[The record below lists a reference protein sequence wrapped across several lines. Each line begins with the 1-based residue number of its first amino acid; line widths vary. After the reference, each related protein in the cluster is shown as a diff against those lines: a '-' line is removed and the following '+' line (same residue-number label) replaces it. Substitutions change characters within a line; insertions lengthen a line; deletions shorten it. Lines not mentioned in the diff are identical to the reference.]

1 MYESYLRLKPNDLHM
16 RLLKRKIHPKA
27 MAHIKKE
34 VAKLKEAKRVEKIA
48 RNKYRALWADFLKP
62 LRYEINNAKVGRK
75 YDLTDEARVEAF
87 DAYIAVMETLLKRME
102 VPATQLDTTPIR
114 LAKEKNATGKG
125 SPITNNGAHWS
136 DWIPHRIKTPIADA
150 FFALPHKPRAKRKVP
165 FEYKTTPDQ
174 FLTHKE
180 RLLKATINAKGNIE
194 RKLLLN
200 PNDEELQEQL
210 PLVTKAIRF
219 IESAKDNEH
228 LPYTWHGL
236 IPQTDSD

>member
-1 MYESYLRLKPNDLHM
+1 MYEEYLKLKPNDLHM
-16 RLLKRKIHPKA
+16 RLLKRKIHPKE
-27 MAHIKKE
+27 MARIKKE

-48 RNKYRALWADFLKP
+48 RNKYRALWSDFLKP
-62 LRYEINNAKVGRK
+62 LRYEINNAKVGRR

-102 VPATQLDTTPIR
+102 VPATLLDTTPIR

-150 FFALPHKPRAKRKVP
+150 FFALPHKPKAKRKVP
-165 FEYKTTPDQ
+165 FEYKVPPDQ
-174 FLTHKE
+174 FNEHKE
-180 RLLKATINAKGNIE
+180 RLLNSTINAKGNIE

-200 PNDEELQEQL
+200 PRDEELHIQL
-210 PLVTKAIRF
+210 QQVEKALRVIQDAR
-219 IESAKDNEH
+219 DNEH
-228 LPYTWHGL
+228 LPYTWHG
-236 IPQTDSD
+236 IPVDED